1 RAVESE
7 EPERAG
13 FGEARAE
20 RDPDDD
26 GGQHE
31 RDRYEGPHEPPAGEA
46 PSVQHIRPGDPQQHG
61 GGRAG
66 RRLAEGEADD
76 PPGALPGEYI
86 GEPAEVEAILADEA
100 EPDERR
106 DGQGEEGRE
115 EGERKRPRGGPCRGG
130 EAPAASR

>member
-1 RAVESE
+1 RY
-7 EPERAG
+7 
-13 FGEARAE
+13 
-20 RDPDDD
+20 D
-26 GGQHE
+26 GPLATQTGV
-31 RDRYEGPHEPPAGEA
+31 ATT
-46 PSVQHIRPGDPQQHG
+46 VQHIRPGEPQQQG

-66 RRLAEGEADD
+66 RCLAEGEADD

-106 DGQGEEGRE
+106 DGQGEEDRE